1 METPELNRSEFFKTT
16 VAAGAAA
23 TLAMAG
29 FNRMA
34 EAAHHETITQL
45 AVFGYKPEKK
55 DEAAEALA
63 GLAKKVEENE
73 PGVLAYIPHLNEKD
87 NEVTFFEVYKDK
99 EAMAN
104 HGTMPYMADLRP
116 MFGPDGSFKPPLK
129 IVPLTNVG
137 GFHR

>member
-1 METPELNRSEFFKTT
+1 MEKTELNRGEFLKTS

-23 TLAMAG
+23 TLAAAG
-29 FNRMA
+29 FNRSA
-34 EAAHHETITQL
+34 QAAGDETITQL
-45 AVFGYKPEKK
+45 AKFSYKPEKK
-55 DEAAEALA
+55 DEAAAALA

-87 NEVTFFEVYKDK
+87 NEVVFFEIYKDK
-99 EAMAN
+99 AAMAN
-104 HGTMPYMADLRP
+104 HGTMPYMGDLRP

-129 IVPLTNVG
+129 IVPLTTVG